1 MAALLGV
8 VVAASTV
15 TVAPVASATMAVTI
29 ALTASAATAAPRRQ
43 GSQSLVGRRGIC
55 GANGVISRRGPHTI
69 TVDCHITTRI
79 RRLCRGS
86 CCMR

>member
-15 TVAPVASATMAVTI
+15 TVAPVASATMAVPV
-29 ALTASAATAAPRRQ
+29 ALNASVATAAPRRR
-43 GSQSLVGRRGIC
+43 GSQSPVGRRGTC

-69 TVDCHITTRI
+69 AVDCHIATRI
-79 RRLCRGS
+79 RHLCRGS
-86 CCMR
+86 WCMR